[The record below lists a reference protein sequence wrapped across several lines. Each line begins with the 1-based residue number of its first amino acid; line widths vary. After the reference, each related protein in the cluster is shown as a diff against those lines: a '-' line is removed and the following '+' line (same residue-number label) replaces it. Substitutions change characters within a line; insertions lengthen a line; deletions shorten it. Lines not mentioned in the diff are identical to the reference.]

1 MVVAKGLTLWYYAK
15 STGGGRIEKIALQ
28 SSRNATFLSLH
39 CTLSNKAFKI
49 VMKIE
54 TCQL

>member
-15 STGGGRIEKIALQ
+15 PTGGGRIEKIALQ
-28 SSRNATFLSLH
+28 SSSNATFLSLH
-39 CTLSNKAFKI
+39 RTLSNKAFKI
-49 VMKIE
+49 VRKIE